1 MGEVWAVDAVEAV
14 EAEGWRRRRSLER
27 RWCWWWACAP
37 PVSAIIVGVTSA
49 ATPQPK
55 SLKMRWL
62 ISIMVR
68 VTAPVADEKVP
79 MNSE

>member
-1 MGEVWAVDAVEAV
+1 MGEVWAVDAV

-49 ATPQPK
+49 AMPQPNT
-55 SLKMRWL
+55 LKIRCE
-62 ISIMVR
+62 ISIMVN
-68 VTAPVADEKVP
+68 VTAPVADENVP

>member
-1 MGEVWAVDAVEAV
+1 M
-14 EAEGWRRRRSLER
+14 
-27 RWCWWWACAP
+27 CAP

-49 ATPQPK
+49 AMPQPK
-55 SLKMRWL
+55 SLKIRCE
-62 ISIMVR
+62 ISIIVR